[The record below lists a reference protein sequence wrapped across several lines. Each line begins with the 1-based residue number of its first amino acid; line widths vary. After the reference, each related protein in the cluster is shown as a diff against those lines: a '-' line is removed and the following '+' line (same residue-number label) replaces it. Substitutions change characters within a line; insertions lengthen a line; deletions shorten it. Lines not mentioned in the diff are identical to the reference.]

1 MVPLDLS
8 KINFDPPINS
18 REAASIYLDDNLGI
32 VPISAL
38 KDALRYSRFS
48 KAAYGLQTKLWKAG
62 GKVSGNS
69 GTDNCLDG
77 ILSSR
82 FFPRILGRAI
92 DVEERFKKRNFDAIL
107 RLTGIP
113 PEDFLHV
120 SYSNTT
126 FGKLPFMVMLD
137 RANRKVVISI
147 RGTAG
152 LEDLITDLLSN
163 PVDMNGML
171 PQSVLDALPPKTTVY
186 GHAGIMSSA
195 KAMIATLNEEGILQT
210 INTHVSST
218 EDLSTPDTIGRED
231 TTASTRSR
239 LEEQGRAFSKHVSS
253 LKADMD
259 VEFSLERAQTAVF
272 DAIFVEDFEIVITGH
287 SLGAAVASIVSVVL
301 KEKYPSLK
309 CFAFNPPGGII
320 SPDLSELVAPYIT
333 SIVVGFDAISR
344 LGLQN
349 VTDLVDDMVF
359 SLCRCKR
366 PKLKIAMDVIL
377 SKRRDPLT
385 APMTYCSFDDVDDDV
400 RQIIVDYMA
409 ASLVHKSVDSH
420 ELVPV
425 GRIVFLRPYVQG
437 DGVFEWDA
445 VHASANDIVNEG
457 ILVSKLALAHHR
469 FHSTMTAL
477 QFCIDERETARRKEI
492 EAEGPP
498 GWGG

>member
-18 REAASIYLDDNLGI
+18 REAASMYLGDNLGI
-32 VPISAL
+32 VPTSAL
-38 KDALRYSRFS
+38 KEALRYSRFS
-48 KAAYGLQTKLWKAG
+48 RAAYGLQTKLWKAG
-62 GKVSGNS
+62 GKASDNS
-69 GTDNCLDG
+69 GMANCVDG

-82 FFPRILGRAI
+82 CFPKILGSAV
-92 DVEERFKKRNFDAIL
+92 DVEGRFKKRNFDAIL
-107 RLTGIP
+107 RLTRIP
-113 PEDFLHV
+113 PEDFLYV

-126 FGKLPFMVMLD
+126 FGKLPFVVMLD
-137 RANRKVVISI
+137 RANRKVIVSI
-147 RGTAG
+147 RGTVG

-163 PVDMNGML
+163 AVDMNGML

-210 INTHVSST
+210 IDTHVSST
-218 EDLSTPDTIGRED
+218 DDLETPDTTDRDD
-231 TTASTRSR
+231 TMASTRMR

-272 DAIFVEDFEIVITGH
+272 DAIFAEDFEIVVTGH

-309 CFAFNPPGGII
+309 CFAFNPPGGIV
-320 SPDLSELVAPYIT
+320 SPALSELASPYIT
-333 SIVVGFDAISR
+333 SVVVGFDAISR
-344 LGLQN
+344 LGLKN

-385 APMTYCSFDDVDDDV
+385 APRTYCSFEDIDDDV

-409 ASLVHKSVDSH
+409 ASLVHESVDSH

-425 GRIVFLRPYVQG
+425 GTIVFLRPYAQENG
-437 DGVFEWDA
+437 AFEWDA
-445 VHASANDIVNEG
+445 VHASASDIVNEG

-469 FHSTMTAL
+469 FHSTMAAL
-477 QFCIDERETARRKEI
+477 EFCIDEREAAQRDEKDQKD
-492 EAEGPP
+492 
-498 GWGG
+498 